1 MNDKNA
7 KFGIGAIV
15 RHRVYPFR
23 GVVVDVDPEFDNTDE
38 WYEAIPAEVR
48 PDKEQPFYHL
58 LAENSDSYYTA
69 YVSQQNLLPD
79 GENGRFHHREANS
92 VD

>member
-23 GVVVDVDPEFDNTDE
+23 GVVVDVSVVVTIGL
-38 WYEAIPAEVR
+38 EAPLSSLV
-48 PDKEQPFYHL
+48 Q
-58 LAENSDSYYTA
+58 
-69 YVSQQNLLPD
+69 
-79 GENGRFHHREANS
+79 
-92 VD
+92 